1 MRIVIR
7 RMTADD
13 IEGVLSVE
21 RACFSQP
28 WSREAFSATLLLPYT
43 YYYVAVATDDDTP
56 DEDGLVNTVTRP
68 ATDMTEAAAGDEA
81 TGDEAAG
88 DEAAGDE
95 AAGCGC
101 ICKTI
106 IRSRIIGECGVR
118 DILGEGE
125 ITNVAVLPGYRG
137 NGIATRMLG
146 TLLEESAAR
155 GTRTF
160 TLEVRAGNTA
170 ALALYK
176 SFGFKTEGRR
186 AAFYED
192 PIEDALIMWRH
203 ERGNYD

>member
-1 MRIVIR
+1 MTDRGKEQCSLKIVIR

-13 IEGVLSVE
+13 IEGVLAVE
-21 RACFSQP
+21 RTCFSQP
-28 WSREAFSATLLLPYT
+28 WSREAFSATLLLPFA
-43 YYYVAVATDDDTP
+43 YYYVAVVTEEDTA
-56 DEDGLVNTVTRP
+56 DENDVVNKAAGR
-68 ATDMTEAAAGDEA
+68 AADMTEAAAGCVSV
-81 TGDEAAG
+81 
-88 DEAAGDE
+88 
-95 AAGCGC
+95 GCGEKR
-101 ICKTI
+101 KTGI
-106 IRSRIIGECGVR
+106 HGRIVGECGVR

-125 ITNVAVLPGYRG
+125 ITNVAVLPEYRG
-137 NGIATRMLG
+137 NGVATGMLG

-155 GTRTF
+155 GTKTF

-192 PIEDALIMWRH
+192 PVEDALIMWRH